1 MDKSKKFKKIIGISI
16 IAVIIII
23 ICILIMLLNMNN
35 MNNNENSNIIYE
47 NNVSNEEQKQSYK
60 NYADIGD
67 PPTYKEPEYSTNTLI
82 KVSDIDEYF
91 AIKNIIY
98 SYFYSCKQL
107 NINESN
113 IEIPRG
119 ELTEEEIKEYIETEV
134 ANTQEISKNAVY
146 NMLADKYINE
156 YGITKE
162 NIREKFK
169 ITYSYKTIIQNIYAS
184 YNENDVCSYLVSGIN
199 RDTTNNKNLTFSIMI
214 TIDKLNNTFIIWPEE
229 YLKKYNYNNLKLG
242 NKLQINIKSI
252 ENKNYNTFEDEII
265 EKAKIAEEY
274 FDNYKYS
281 MLYNLSNTYE
291 KLDEEYAKMRFG
303 NKEKFNEYLKDNYDL
318 LTSSLI
324 SKYKTT
330 SNGNYTEYKCI
341 DNHNN
346 VFIFRLYDSVTD
358 YKVLLDDYTIMKGAV
373 VYKYTQMNKI
383 SKAQYRLENFIK
395 QLNTKDY
402 NAIYNSLNSTFKNNN
417 YKNLNSL
424 KKYIK
429 NSFYNL
435 NSIEVKES
443 DIETYEYCVLKC
455 KLTNMENTKENKDIT
470 VIINIKEGTDFDMSF
485 SIN

>member
-1 MDKSKKFKKIIGISI
+1 MDKSKKFKRIIGISI

-23 ICILIMLLNMNN
+23 IFILIMLMN
-35 MNNNENSNIIYE
+35 MNNNENSNNIYE
-47 NNVSNEEQKQSYK
+47 NNVSNEEQNQLDN

-67 PPTYKEPEYSTNTLI
+67 PPTYKEPEYTANILTN
-82 KVSDIDEYF
+82 VSDMDEYF
-91 AIKNIIY
+91 AIKNILY
-98 SYFYSCKQL
+98 SYFYNCKQL

-113 IEIPRG
+113 IEIPRV
-119 ELTEEEIKEYIETEV
+119 ELTEEEIKEYMKTEV
-134 ANTQEISKNAVY
+134 ANTQKISKNAVY

-162 NIREKFK
+162 NIKEKFK
-169 ITYSYKTIIQNIYAS
+169 ITYSYKTIIQKIYAS

-214 TIDKLNNTFIIWPEE
+214 TIDKLNNTFVIWPEE

-252 ENKNYNTFEDEII
+252 ENKNFNTFEYETI
-265 EKAKIAEEY
+265 EKSKMAEEY

-281 MLYNLSNTYE
+281 MIYNLSNTYE
-291 KLDEEYAKMRFG
+291 KLDEEYAKKRFG
-303 NKEKFNEYLKDNYDL
+303 NKKEFNEYINENYEL
-318 LTSSLI
+318 LI
-324 SKYKTT
+324 SAYISQYKVT
-330 SNGNYTEYKCI
+330 SNTNYIEYKCI

-346 VFIFRLYDSVTD
+346 VFIFRLYDSITD
-358 YKVLLDDYTIMKGAV
+358 YKVLLDDYTIMKSAV

-417 YKNLNSL
+417 YKDLNSL

-429 NSFYNL
+429 NNFYNL

-455 KLTNMENTKENKDIT
+455 KLTNMDNTKENKDIT